1 MFFSLPYPILKIREQ
16 NSRVKLNGKEET
28 EMAEAV
34 GLESESVETAGTE
47 SDGPGGPDTQQEG
60 DYQGNN

>member
-1 MFFSLPYPILKIREQ
+1 
-16 NSRVKLNGKEET
+16 
-28 EMAEAV
+28 MAEAV